1 MSTADS
7 LSGVEKVTD
16 PQGALMFRPAAIV
29 VTLACAMLLTGCL
42 PVEPAP
48 SAAPTEESTPAA
60 SPSAPAALPPLVLP
74 ECDDLYTAEEI
85 LTLMGS
91 DMVFVVPDGAPEN
104 VAYGTDFPELRDELA
119 AGDSLSCTWVL
130 PASEYGVTV
139 SIMLASPDV
148 FDLVSSTLRAAGSD
162 GTPTGGESVIF
173 AIELEETEVS
183 TGGTEAHY
191 LSPEIWVSANGGG
204 SSAALTQAAME
215 RMLELNPAYAG

>member
-1 MSTADS
+1 
-7 LSGVEKVTD
+7 
-16 PQGALMFRPAAIV
+16 MFRPAVIV
-29 VTLACAMLLTGCL
+29 VTLVCATLLTGCL

-48 SAAPTEESTPAA
+48 SAAPTAESTPTA

-74 ECDDLYTAEEI
+74 ECEDLYTADEI
-85 LTLMGS
+85 LTLMGN

-104 VAYGTDFPELRDELA
+104 VAYGTGFPELRDELA

-139 SIMLASPDV
+139 SIMLASADV
-148 FDLVSSTLRAAGSD
+148 FELVSSTLSAAGSA
-162 GTPTGGESVIF
+162 GTSTGGGSIIF
-173 AIELEETEVS
+173 SIELEETLVS

-191 LSPEIWVSANGGG
+191 LSPAIWVSASGGE
-204 SSAALTQAAME
+204 SAPALTQAAMD